1 MQRPA
6 AITTRPQLQIQ
17 PTTRT
22 SAPTRQPPRHPPAQT
37 AGVNTGLL
45 LRYQEAMEAQQQL
58 IDDLISP

>member
-6 AITTRPQLQIQ
+6 AVTTRPQLQIQ

-22 SAPTRQPPRHPPAQT
+22 PVPTHQPPRRPPAQT

-58 IDDLISP
+58 MRGLIGP